1 MDKNSY
7 HFGGMDDW
15 IADAIHSGVDAETIH
30 KEVIGSVRR
39 QVKHLK
45 TCYKTSKKLHELFSN
60 RQYFDVVGDD
70 PDIVNDKINAT
81 SPYNDGWTQ
90 EFYKDKFIL
99 NLILKLYFL
108 PYNTLKYFS
117 YLCDRH
123 KFQMIEN
130 EIKMLKKARGDE
142 DEQP

>member
-15 IADAIHSGVDAETIH
+15 IADSIHSGVDAETIH

-90 EFYKDKFIL
+90 EFYKDK
-99 NLILKLYFL
+99 LKERGI
-108 PYNTLKYFS
+108 TTT
-117 YLCDRH
+117 
-123 KFQMIEN
+123 
-130 EIKMLKKARGDE
+130 EINIAVPDHPDYTELD
-142 DEQP
+142 D

>member
-30 KEVIGSVRR
+30 KEMIGLIRR

-45 TCYKTSKKLHELFSN
+45 TCYKTSKKLYELFSD

-70 PDIVNDKINAT
+70 FDIVNDKINAT

-90 EFYKDKFIL
+90 QYYKDK
-99 NLILKLYFL
+99 LKSKGITTTKINIAVPDHPDYTEL
-108 PYNTLKYFS
+108 
-117 YLCDRH
+117 D
-123 KFQMIEN
+123 
-130 EIKMLKKARGDE
+130 D
-142 DEQP
+142 

>member
-15 IADAIHSGVDAETIH
+15 IADAIHSGVDAATIH
-30 KEVIGSVRR
+30 KEVIGSIRR

-45 TCYKTSKKLHELFSN
+45 TCYKTSKKLYELFSD

-70 PDIVNDKINAT
+70 FDIVNDKINAT

-90 EFYKDKFIL
+90 QYYKDK
-99 NLILKLYFL
+99 LKEKGITTTKINITVPDHPDYTEL
-108 PYNTLKYFS
+108 
-117 YLCDRH
+117 D
-123 KFQMIEN
+123 
-130 EIKMLKKARGDE
+130 D
-142 DEQP
+142 